1 MHRTTAWCD
10 CWCTADAY
18 TVCCSALLV
27 QIDAAECEVSALI
40 SVALTAG
47 GMFTVEAK
55 LGDDVVPSRV
65 TESLQAPRTATA
77 CLLLQQAGQWT
88 VTVLLDT
95 SSPKDSDERIEI
107 ARQLVEVEE
116 GAASASCC
124 RLRGF
129 WPMQGAIAEVPAGF
143 IIQASNR

>member
-1 MHRTTAWCD
+1 MPA
-10 CWCTADAY
+10 
-18 TVCCSALLV
+18 VLSAT
-27 QIDAAECEVSALI
+27 
-40 SVALTAG
+40 LTAG
-47 GMFTVEAK
+47 GMLTVEAK
-55 LGDDVVPSRV
+55 LGDDIVPSRV

-88 VTVLLDT
+88 VTVSLHT
-95 SSPKDSDERIEI
+95 SSPEGNNESIEI
-107 ARQLVEVEE
+107 SRQLVEVEE